1 MATFTATVTFEVT
14 IEVQCPDSKLKSM
27 LSSEAFTEWVEDAIV
42 TAKASGKNN
51 YLTANCESIDCTDI
65 SDIEKDN
72 GDTYEWNGEKLTKD
86 S

>member
-1 MATFTATVTFEVT
+1 MATFSATVTFEVT

-27 LSSEAFTEWVEDAIV
+27 ISSEDFTEWVEDAIA

-51 YLTANCESIDCTDI
+51 YVTASCNSIDCTEITDI
-65 SDIEKDN
+65 TKDN
-72 GDTYEWNGEKLTKD
+72 GDTYEWDGEKLTKD